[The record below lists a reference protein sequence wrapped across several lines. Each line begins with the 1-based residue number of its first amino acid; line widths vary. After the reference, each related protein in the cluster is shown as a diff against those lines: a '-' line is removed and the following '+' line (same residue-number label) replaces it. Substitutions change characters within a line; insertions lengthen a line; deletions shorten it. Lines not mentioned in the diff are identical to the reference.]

1 MKLIGPRSGS
11 ATDLVVLQNV
21 TAMRGDSWF
30 ELPARFTIGHRQPK
44 GDLMD
49 RYAPREWAPHEKPN
63 LPGSPSTP
71 LHSTPKRVAFAVVGL
86 LVALTGGLGNALVT
100 ANLQFL
106 QGALGAT
113 TAEMA
118 WLPAAYVMTNVS
130 MNLLLVKFRQQFGLR
145 TFTELFL
152 VLYALVTFG
161 HLFVNDLNSAIAVR
175 AAHGMVGAALSS
187 LGLYYMIQ
195 AFPAKWRL
203 KALVLG
209 LGAAQLALP
218 LARLFSEDLL
228 QIAEWRGLYLFE
240 LGLALTALGCVFMLK
255 LPPGDRFKTFE
266 PLDFLTFA
274 ILASGVALLCAVLS
288 LGRIDWWLEARWI
301 GIALA
306 ASIALIMAGLAIE
319 HNRSNPMLMTRWLGS
334 GVAIRLALAV
344 ILIRMVLA
352 EQSSGAV
359 GFMQLLNMSNEQM
372 RSLYVVMLVGAVAG
386 LAVSALTIN
395 PEHLF
400 MPLIISLA
408 LMAVGSSMDS
418 FSSNLTRP
426 HNLYVSQFLL
436 AFGGTFFLGPTMV
449 LGTRHVVTN
458 PRNLVSFSVLFG
470 ICQNLGGLIGSA
482 LLGTFQIAREKY
494 HSSVIVE
501 QLTQMDPLVQARIAS
516 AAASYLGIAADSGLR
531 TTLGTRALATAAT
544 REANIMAYND
554 VFMLMTIVAVLTML
568 WISARSLWLM
578 STTRAVK

>member
-1 MKLIGPRSGS
+1 M
-11 ATDLVVLQNV
+11 
-21 TAMRGDSWF
+21 DS
-30 ELPARFTIGHRQPK
+30 
-44 GDLMD
+44 
-49 RYAPREWAPHEKPN
+49 YAPRNWQPHEKPS

-71 LHSTPKRVAFAVVGL
+71 LHPTHKRLAYALVGL
-86 LVALTGGLGNALVT
+86 LVAITGGLGNSLVI
-100 ANLQFL
+100 ANLPYL

-145 TFTELFL
+145 AFTEVFL

-161 HLFVNDLNSAIAVR
+161 HLFVNDLSSAIAVR

-187 LGLYYMIQ
+187 LGLYYMVQ
-195 AFPAKWRL
+195 AFPAKWRM

-209 LGAAQLALP
+209 LGASQLALP

-240 LGLALTALGCVFMLK
+240 LGLALASLGCVFLLK
-255 LPPGDRFKTFE
+255 LPPGDRFRTFE
-266 PLDFLTFA
+266 KLDFLTFA

-288 LGRIDWWLEARWI
+288 LGRIDWWLEAPWI
-301 GIALA
+301 GY
-306 ASIALIMAGLAIE
+306 ASAGSIVLILAGLAIE

-334 GVAIRLALAV
+334 GAAIRLALAV
-344 ILIRMVLA
+344 ILIRMVLS
-352 EQSSGAV
+352 EQSTGAV
-359 GFMQLLNMSNEQM
+359 GFLQALNMSSQQM
-372 RSLYVVMLVGAVAG
+372 RLLYGVMLLGSIAG
-386 LAVSALTIN
+386 LATSAMTIN
-395 PEHLF
+395 PAHLL

-408 LMAVGSSMDS
+408 LMAVGSVMDS

-426 HNLYVSQFLL
+426 ANMYVSQFLL

-449 LGTRHVVTN
+449 LGTRNVLTN

-482 LLGTFQIAREKY
+482 LLGTFQIVREKY
-494 HSSVIVE
+494 HSSHIVE
-501 QLTQMDPLVQARIAS
+501 QLVLMDPRVLGRVQSGGAAVGRVIADPQARELQGIRSLAS
-516 AAASYLGIAADSGLR
+516 
-531 TTLGTRALATAAT
+531 AAT
-544 REANIMAYND
+544 REANVLAYND
-554 VFMLMTIVAVLTML
+554 VFMLIAVIAVLTMI
-568 WISARSLWLM
+568 WIFIRSLWLM
-578 STTRAVK
+578 STTKAVAPASPAPTPVQPSGAISS

>member
-1 MKLIGPRSGS
+1 
-11 ATDLVVLQNV
+11 
-21 TAMRGDSWF
+21 
-30 ELPARFTIGHRQPK
+30 
-44 GDLMD
+44 MD
-49 RYAPREWAPHEKPN
+49 KYTPHPWQPHERPS

-71 LHSTPKRVAFAVVGL
+71 LHPTHKRWLFALVGV
-86 LVALTGGLGNALVT
+86 LVAITGGLGNALVI
-100 ANLQFL
+100 ANLQYL

-118 WLPAAYVMTNVS
+118 WLPAAYVMTNVC

-145 TFTELFL
+145 AFTEVFL

-209 LGAAQLALP
+209 LGTAQLALP

-240 LGLALTALGCVFMLK
+240 LGLALICLGCVFLLK

-266 PLDFLTFA
+266 KLDFLTFA

-288 LGRIDWWLEARWI
+288 LGRIDWWLEAPWI
-301 GIALA
+301 GV
-306 ASIALIMAGLAIE
+306 ASACSLVLIMAGLAIE

-334 GVAIRLALAV
+334 GVMIRLALAV
-344 ILIRMVLA
+344 VLIRMVLS
-352 EQSSGAV
+352 EQSTGAV
-359 GFMQLLNMSNEQM
+359 GFMQMLNMSYQQM
-372 RSLYVVMLVGAVAG
+372 HTLYVVMLAGAIAG
-386 LAVSALTIN
+386 LVVSALTIN
-395 PEHLF
+395 PAHLL

-408 LMAVGSSMDS
+408 LMATGSVMDS

-426 HNLYVSQFLL
+426 QNLYISQFLL
-436 AFGGTFFLGPTMV
+436 GFGGTFFLGPTMV
-449 LGTRHVVTN
+449 LGTKNVLTN
-458 PRNLVSFSVLFG
+458 PRNLVSFSVMFG
-470 ICQNLGGLIGSA
+470 ICQNLGGLIGAA
-482 LLGTFQIAREKY
+482 LLGTFQIVREKY
-494 HSSVIVE
+494 HSSMIVE
-501 QLTQMDPLVQARIAS
+501 HLTLIDPLVAARVQS
-516 AAASYLGIAADSGLR
+516 GGAAYGKIVADPELRNLMGIRS
-531 TTLGTRALATAAT
+531 LATAAT
-544 REANIMAYND
+544 REANVMAYND
-554 VFMLMTIVAVLTML
+554 VFMLIAIIAILTML
-568 WISARSLWLM
+568 WIFTRSLWLM
-578 STTRAVK
+578 STTKATPPVQPSGATS